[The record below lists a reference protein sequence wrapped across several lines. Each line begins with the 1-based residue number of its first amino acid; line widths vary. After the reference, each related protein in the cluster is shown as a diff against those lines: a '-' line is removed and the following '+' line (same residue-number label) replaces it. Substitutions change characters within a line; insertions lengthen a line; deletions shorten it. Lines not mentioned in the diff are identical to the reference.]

1 MSKIKQ
7 LKQSCR
13 FFMPEVPCVY
23 HKMAGKKCPD
33 CDRYS
38 PIKEKI
44 LIIKLGAL
52 GDVLR
57 TTSICE
63 PLKDLYPESVLFWIT
78 EDNHVPVLEGNHFV
92 DRIINKSNA
101 INFVSFFTFDLVINL
116 DLDEDAL
123 IFAGIVKSKE
133 KRGFWYDSSG
143 KIHCSNQS
151 AETYFLMSHDDQ
163 LKKRNKKTYQ
173 RFIAEIAG
181 LSEYGNIIVPIS
193 EASKKNA
200 EEFAKRYGLNGKKV
214 LGAVIGTG
222 NRWITKR
229 WPEKHFLDLFSRLD
243 DFEILIFG
251 GAEEKDLLEQIVKKS
266 NLRVIN
272 TGHSNSIDLFFG
284 LLNLCDIVVC
294 CDTFAL
300 HAAVGLGKKTIA
312 LFGPTSS
319 NEVEMYNHGVK
330 IVSPAWCVCCYKK
343 TCSTRPMCMELI
355 TPRQVEQFIRR
366 VYFER

>member
-1 MSKIKQ
+1 MSAIKQ
-7 LKQSCR
+7 TKQSCR
-13 FFMPEVPCVY
+13 FFMPDAPCVY
-23 HKMAGKKCPD
+23 HKTDGKKCTD
-33 CDRYS
+33 CDQYS
-38 PIKEKI
+38 PVKERI

-63 PLKDLYPESVLFWIT
+63 PLKSLHPESMLFWLT
-78 EDNHVPVLEGNHFV
+78 EDNHAPVLERNHFV
-92 DRIINKSNA
+92 DRIIKKSNA
-101 INFVSFFTFDLVINL
+101 INFVSFFSFDLVINL

-123 IFAGIVKSKE
+123 IFAGITKSKE

-143 KIHCSNQS
+143 NIHCSNQS

-163 LKKRNKKTYQ
+163 LKKRNTKTYQ

-181 LSEYGNIIVPIS
+181 VPEYGKIIVPIS

-200 EEFAKRYGLNGKKV
+200 EEFARRYGLNGKKV
-214 LGAVIGTG
+214 LGAVVGTG

-229 WPEKHFLDLFSRLD
+229 WPEKHFLDLFSLLD
-243 DFEILIFG
+243 DFEILVFG

-266 NLRVIN
+266 NNRVIN

-284 LLNLCDIVVC
+284 LLDLCDIVVC

-319 NEVEMYNHGVK
+319 SEIEMYNSGVK
-330 IVSPAWCVCCYKK
+330 IVSSATCICCYKK
-343 TCSTRPMCMELI
+343 TCSTSPMCMELI
-355 TPRQVEQFIRR
+355 TPQQVEHTIRR
-366 VYFER
+366 QCVEK